1 MTTNS
6 PSSSRRGLAISSVVA
21 GALATVMIVAFWL
34 IAGGSDGQGL
44 STGSV
49 LAVLFF
55 YAAPVIGAIA
65 VLLGIVAA
73 IISRSKLLAIVGIVL
88 GAVPIVAV
96 LVSQFSAS

>member
-6 PSSSRRGLAISSVVA
+6 PSSSRRGLAISSVVT
-21 GALATVMIVAFWL
+21 GALAAVLIIAFWL

-55 YAAPVIGAIA
+55 YAAPVVGAIA
-65 VLLGIVAA
+65 VLLGIVGA
-73 IISRSKLLAIVGIVL
+73 IISRSKLLAIVGIAL
-88 GAVPIVAV
+88 GAVPIVTV
-96 LVSQFSAS
+96 LVSQFSAG

>member
-6 PSSSRRGLAISSVVA
+6 PRGSRRGVAIGSVIA
-21 GALATVMIVAFWL
+21 GALATVMIIAFWL
-34 IAGGSDGQGL
+34 IAGGSDDQGL

-55 YAAPVIGAIA
+55 YAAPVVGAIA

-73 IISRSKLLAIVGIVL
+73 IISRSKLLAVVGIVL
-88 GAVPIVAV
+88 GVAPIVVV
-96 LVSQFSAS
+96 LVSPFSAS

>member
-6 PSSSRRGLAISSVVA
+6 PSGSRRGVAIGSVIA
-21 GALATVMIVAFWL
+21 GALAAVMIIAFWP

-55 YAAPVIGAIA
+55 YAAPVVGAIA
-65 VLLGIVAA
+65 VLLGIIAA
-73 IISRSKLLAIVGIVL
+73 IISRSKLLAVVGIVL
-88 GAVPIVAV
+88 GVVPIVV
-96 LVSQFSAS
+96 VFVSPFSAS